1 MTTKTRNISV
11 LIFAFLI
18 ILANYSV
25 TISINDWLNY
35 GMLMYPFTFLL
46 TDILSEKYSKKEV
59 LIVVKLGSLIAIVPT
74 ILIAGW
80 LIAIAS
86 ITTFY
91 IIQQLDVQ
99 IFHYFKQKMSK
110 AWWVRNNVSTI
121 SSQLFDTIMF
131 YTLAFAILPA
141 IAVMLFG
148 TSDEWFFMS
157 SDQIIK
163 YIIADYS
170 IKVILALL
178 DTPLFYIFAI
188 RVKSKLKQN

>member
-1 MTTKTRNISV
+1 
-11 LIFAFLI
+11 
-18 ILANYSV
+18 
-25 TISINDWLNY
+25 
-35 GMLMYPFTFLL
+35 MYPFTFLL